1 MNVGIEETRMVECS
15 LLLKL
20 NDGHKGVYCAI
31 LLIVCL
37 KFSILKISHIKQLI
51 PLRKE
56 KSGIDNN
63 C

>member
-1 MNVGIEETRMVECS
+1 MVECS